1 MDQIASFGE
10 WLRRARKACD
20 LTQAELAQRVGCA
33 EGTIRN
39 LEADALRPSKQL
51 AARLAAQLGL
61 DTSRQAEIVAF
72 ARGGAAPIPDPPAPP
87 ELPERA
93 APPSGVVTFLFTDIE
108 GSTARWEHDQQAARR
123 ALARHNAILSQAIAA
138 RQGYLFKTIGDAA
151 CAAFA
156 RPADA
161 IAAALDAQRA
171 LRAEEWGAPGP
182 LRVRM
187 ALHTGAAD
195 IHAGDYHG
203 LPLSRVA
210 RLLAAGHGGQ
220 ILLSRATA
228 ELAREGLP
236 APVALRDRG
245 THRLKGLSLP
255 EQIFQLVAPDLPAD
269 FPPLRT
275 LEASLPNLPAQPTPL
290 IGRAREVAA
299 VRELLLSASSRLV
312 TLSGPGGVGKTRLA
326 LQAATELAEAFA
338 DGVCFVALASIGDP
352 ALVALSIAQALGIKE
367 TDAQSPAERIAEHLR
382 RKQILLVLDNFEQV
396 IDAAPLL
403 ADLLAA
409 APQLRLLVTSRA
421 VLRVSGERELAV
433 PPLAL
438 PERGHL
444 PPLEELSQ
452 YEAIALFTQRAQAV
466 SPGFQLTAGTAPAV
480 AQICAQLDGLP
491 LAIELAAA
499 RTKLLA
505 PHALLARLHS
515 RLALLTGG
523 QRDLPARQQTLRSA
537 IDWSYELLDAGM
549 RALFMRLGVF
559 AGSFSLAAAEAIA
572 SELSTENRGLRNS
585 SEHSIL
591 HPSFSMLH
599 LIEALVDQ
607 SLLRQAPGSDEEPRF
622 ALLETIREYALER
635 LESSGEAEQLR
646 RRHALYYL
654 ALAEAAEPELLGAE
668 QSAWLPR
675 LDVEHD
681 NLQAALAWC
690 QTDAGDVEL
699 GLRLCDA
706 LWCYWE
712 IRGLLQEGRRWLEG
726 MLALAPGRTALRA
739 AALTG
744 AGGLA
749 FNQGDY
755 AAACALHDE
764 SLQIRRELGDRR
776 GIAVSLGNLGNV
788 ALEQGDLGAA
798 RARYEDG
805 LAIMRELDDTWLIAT
820 VLHNLG
826 NVAREQGDYAVARAR
841 YEESLAIMR
850 GVGDKRSLA
859 RSLHDLGHLALEQDD
874 DRRATALLEESL
886 ALFREMADRQ
896 DSAFALYYLGLVAC
910 RRQDYTAARA
920 LYQESLQIRREL
932 GDRRGIAQSLA
943 GLAGVARA
951 LGRIERSARLLGA
964 AEAILEAMGG
974 CLDTLDRAIYERTV
988 GLVRAELDAAA
999 LAASWAEGRRMPLEQ
1014 IVGYA
1019 LGEGNTDD

>member
-290 IGRAREVAA
+290 IGRARE
-299 VRELLLSASSRLV
+299 
-312 TLSGPGGVGKTRLA
+312 
-326 LQAATELAEAFA
+326 
-338 DGVCFVALASIGDP
+338 VALASIGDP